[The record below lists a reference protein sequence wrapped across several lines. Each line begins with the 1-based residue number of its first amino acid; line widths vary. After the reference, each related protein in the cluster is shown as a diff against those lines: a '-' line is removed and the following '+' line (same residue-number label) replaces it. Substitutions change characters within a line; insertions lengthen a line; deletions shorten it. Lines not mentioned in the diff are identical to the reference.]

1 MKLPMLAGSVTA
13 AALVLA
19 PLGAWEAPPAR
30 PQPLPQPLRLK
41 ISPADPVARS
51 LPSCDPRMTVGFGGL
66 GDLVACDPRI
76 VIGRGMHPERM
87 DRMNV
92 LRLPAPVLVLPKR

>member
-41 ISPADPVARS
+41 ISPVAPIGPRSGDPGMVIGFTGLGDLMA
-51 LPSCDPRMTVGFGGL
+51 CDPRM
-66 GDLVACDPRI
+66 

-92 LRLPAPVLVLPKR
+92 LRPRVLVPALPKR